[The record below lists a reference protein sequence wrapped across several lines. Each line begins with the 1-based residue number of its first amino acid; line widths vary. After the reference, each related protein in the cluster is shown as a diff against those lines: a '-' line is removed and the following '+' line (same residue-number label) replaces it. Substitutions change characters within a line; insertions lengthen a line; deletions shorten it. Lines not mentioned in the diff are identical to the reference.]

1 MSAGSK
7 SPTGYQPAQQGAA
20 DSAYMSGAD
29 ALTSG
34 GQALQA
40 TAIPGYQSLYSNVQN
55 NPYYAGAQAA
65 SGQTAALGQQ
75 FQTNATADQ
84 TALNQMGTQLG
95 AYAPGIM
102 QTAFDPQNA
111 LYQQQYQ
118 QQMDQQNAINAMY
131 GVGGSPYGAGTA
143 GQTANNFNLNWQN
156 NQQQR
161 QLAGVQGLQ
170 GLTSAMSGAYA
181 GAQNLGQTGIDV
193 GYQTSQLPN
202 ATYTQQQAQVQA
214 ALDALVNG
222 TNSSFSTTQQAV
234 GDYGT
239 YLKLG
244 QSATANA
251 QNAAQ
256 MNSQSD
262 AAGLAG
268 LGKLAGA
275 GLTYFGGPAGAMA
288 GSILAGAGN
297 KG

>member
-1 MSAGSK
+1 VSAGSK

-20 DSAYMSGAD
+20 DSAYMSGAN

-65 SGQTAALGQQ
+65 SGQTAAAGQQ

-131 GVGGSPYGAGTA
+131 GVGGSPYGAGVA

-161 QLAGVQGLQ
+161 QLAGVQGLE
-170 GLTSAMSGAYA
+170 GLTSAMSGAYT
-181 GAQNLGQTGIDV
+181 GAQQIGNQGIQVGQA
-193 GYQTSQLPN
+193 TSQLPYQ
-202 ATYTQQQAQVQA
+202 TYLTQQGQVQS
-214 ALDALVNG
+214 ALDALVAG
-222 TNSSFSTTQQAV
+222 TNSAYAPTQQGV
-234 GDYGT
+234 QDYGQ
-239 YLKLG
+239 YLQLG
-244 QSATANA
+244 QNANA
-251 QNAAQ
+251 QAQNATQANNANQ
-256 MNSQSD
+256 
-262 AAGLAG
+262 AALANG
-268 LGKLAGA
+268 IGQ
-275 GLTYFGGPAGAMA
+275 FA
-288 GSILAGAGN
+288 GSAAAYAFL
-297 KG
+297 